1 MTPMGIDGKPS
12 LPGIDWSRGLRYA
25 AGNQALYI
33 RFLKRFPEDRNM
45 ENLTL
50 ALSCGDMESA
60 FVCAHTLKG
69 LSMQLGIETLSSPAS
84 ALCEL
89 LRPRNAAVLPQ
100 ALALCAQ
107 LQALHAQVV
116 CAIQQL

>member
-45 ENLTL
+45 ENLAL

-69 LSMQLGIETLSSPAS
+69 LCAQLGITALGEPVSE
-84 ALCEL
+84 LCEL
-89 LRPRNAAVLPQ
+89 LRPLNPAILPSARQ
-100 ALALCAQ
+100 TADRIQPVYVRICESLCA
-107 LQALHAQVV
+107 L
-116 CAIQQL
+116 